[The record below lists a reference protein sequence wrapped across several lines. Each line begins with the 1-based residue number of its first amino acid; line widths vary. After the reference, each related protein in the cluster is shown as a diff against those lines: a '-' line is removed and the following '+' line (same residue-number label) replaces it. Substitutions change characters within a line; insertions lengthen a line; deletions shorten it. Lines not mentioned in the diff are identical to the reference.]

1 LEIVLPAK
9 FNSWLKEHPAVLLY
23 SLKYTLVL
31 SSVFLN
37 LENMF
42 LPASPRNALR
52 IPVILYSLIICFC
65 ITSGHAR
72 QIDLLLKGGH
82 VIDPKNKIDAPMDV
96 AITSGKIMQVAA
108 NIDPKPA
115 KKVVDVKGLYVTPG
129 LIDMHAHVFYGTT
142 PDAYIA
148 NAYTSLPPD
157 GFTFRAGIT
166 TVVDAGSSGW
176 KNFRLFKT
184 QTIDRSQTRV
194 LAMLNIV
201 GSGMASRLQEQDT
214 DDMNPEMTANMIIK
228 LFPEYIVAI
237 KAAHYWGDFTQVK
250 RAVEAGKLAHVPVM
264 VDFGEHKPPLSIEK
278 LFTEYLRPGDIFTH
292 TYSYGPAERETV
304 VDENGKVKP
313 FVLAAQK
320 RGLIFDV
327 GHGGGAFSFQQAIP
341 ALQQGFK
348 PDVISTDL
356 HTDSMNGAMK
366 GLDNVI
372 SKFLNMGL
380 ALPDAILRATWN
392 PAQVIHRQELG
403 SLTVGS
409 EADVAVF
416 SLRKGDF
423 GFTDVKRYRIKGDK
437 KLEAELTIRAG
448 KIVWDL
454 NGISAEA
461 WEMPLAGKSNK

>member
-1 LEIVLPAK
+1 MFVLTSLRSASRIPQ
-9 FNSWLKEHPAVLLY
+9 FLL
-23 SLKYTLVL
+23 LLFLL
-31 SSVFLN
+31 SSGL
-37 LENMF
+37 
-42 LPASPRNALR
+42 
-52 IPVILYSLIICFC
+52 
-65 ITSGHAR
+65 SGFAQ

-82 VIDPKNKIDAPMDV
+82 VIDPKNHIDSPMDV
-96 AITSGKIMQVAA
+96 AISAGKIVQVAA
-108 NIDPKPA
+108 NIAPDLA
-115 KKVVDVKGLYVTPG
+115 KKVIDVKGFYVTPG
-129 LIDMHAHVFYGTT
+129 LIDMHAHVFNGTT

-148 NAYTSLPPD
+148 NASTSLPPD

-176 KNFRLFKT
+176 KNFRLFKS

-201 GSGMASRLQEQDT
+201 GAGMASRLEEQDL
-214 DDMNPEMTANMIIK
+214 DDMNPVMTANLIK
-228 LFPEYIVAI
+228 KNFPEYIVAI
-237 KAAHYWGDFTQVK
+237 KAAHYWGDFTQVE
-250 RAVEAGKLAHVPVM
+250 RAVEAGKLAGVPVM

-292 TYSYGPAERETV
+292 TYSYGPTERETV

-327 GHGGGAFSFQQAIP
+327 GHGGGAFAFKQAIP

-356 HTDSMNGAMK
+356 HAESMNGAMK

-372 SKFLNMGL
+372 SKFLNIGMS
-380 ALPDAILRATWN
+380 LPDAILRVTWN
-392 PAQVIHRQELG
+392 PAQVIHRTELG

-409 EADVAVF
+409 EADVSVF
-416 SLRKGDF
+416 NLRKGDF
-423 GFTDVKRYRIKGDK
+423 GYTDVKKMRIKGDK

-454 NGISAEA
+454 NGISADSWEA
-461 WEMPLAGKSNK
+461 QAAGKSK